1 MVIPAVKATEC
12 HILSVWGKVTAFF
25 DLYLDQLAV
34 IFAKLCLGF
43 AMVYSSSL
51 FLIWVIPLRNFLA
64 HLNWFLMVTYRLLYI
79 YFITMM
85 EE

>member
-51 FLIWVIPLRNFLA
+51 FLI
-64 HLNWFLMVTYRLLYI
+64 
-79 YFITMM
+79 
-85 EE
+85 